1 MKGTGRALRRDR
13 PRPRAGRAHA
23 SVRGR
28 RFLSSAIAKSKRQI
42 VLQRKPEQPGS
53 LAPMGSRQAVLE
65 TLARCNTSPDGSPPR
80 NGAMGQFLYGPG
92 LIAEV
97 PFHQDPIAQVMVQI
111 NDLDLAWPVLRRLC
125 AAQQWQ
131 MVDVESGQVFG

>member
-1 MKGTGRALRRDR
+1 MGG
-13 PRPRAGRAHA
+13 A
-23 SVRGR
+23 SRGVAVGV

-42 VLQRKPEQPGS
+42 VLQCKPEQPGS
-53 LAPMGSRQAVLE
+53 LAPMGPRQGVLDV
-65 TLARCNTSPDGSPPR
+65 LARFNTSPDGSPPR

-111 NDLDLAWPVLRRLC
+111 NDMDLAWPVLRRLC
-125 AAQQWQ
+125 AAQRWQ
-131 MVDVESGQVFG
+131 MVDVESGQVFGAGGG